1 MSLLKSLVSALA
13 SKESG
18 RAWATARRATLR
30 MSYTRIEDS
39 LMLEWMFRAASS
51 LVNSPISWWIG
62 LCGTSCRCG
71 VEARMNAAQMKCPRI
86 YSRLANYWPIY
97 RSAPATTTFMVF
109 GIEPETGCRL
119 YSIHTH
125 THTLMHSHITFI
137 CGSSSNVHKRKC
149 KCMWIC
155 LYVHTYVILVP
166 RDPCAVG
173 LLLLFSAIKIKL
185 LNY

>member
-1 MSLLKSLVSALA
+1 
-13 SKESG
+13 
-18 RAWATARRATLR
+18 
-30 MSYTRIEDS
+30 MSYTKMEDS
-39 LMLEWMFRAASS
+39 LMLEWMPRSAST

-71 VEARMNAAQMKCPRI
+71 VDARMNAAQMKCPRI

-119 YSIHTH
+119 YSIHTQTRTH
-125 THTLMHSHITFI
+125 THTQSYNIHLRFEFECAQAQMQMYVNT
-137 CGSSSNVHKRKC
+137 
-149 KCMWIC
+149 
-155 LYVHTYVILVP
+155 YVHMYVILVP